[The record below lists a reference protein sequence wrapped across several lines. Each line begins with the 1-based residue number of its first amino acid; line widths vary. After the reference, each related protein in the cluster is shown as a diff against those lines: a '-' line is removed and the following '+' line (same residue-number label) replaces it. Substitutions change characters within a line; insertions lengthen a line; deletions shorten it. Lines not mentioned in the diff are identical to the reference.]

1 MKSIC
6 QASLS
11 TWDIVRLSSM
21 LLLLFCSMSCQQET
35 EVASE
40 LDQYRKV
47 TTSTAASPP
56 VGVVVEIDQAGLP
69 EQLPE
74 TALLFVYIREPG
86 KRMPIAVEY
95 FAMTDIPTKIPFY
108 WSDQHKPIEVVARIS
123 PEGQVEHRETDT
135 ETIVGAIS
143 SHPPE
148 QVYISFAQR
157 DPTKSAASTM
167 RRAAEHQFS
176 TSSLHDQLTLTDA
189 DIQLTK

>member
-11 TWDIVRLSSM
+11 TWDIARLSSVF
-21 LLLLFCSMSCQQET
+21 LLLLCSISCQQEN
-35 EVASE
+35 EVASQP
-40 LDQYRKV
+40 DQYRSV
-47 TTSTAASPP
+47 TSSQAESPP

-108 WSDQHKPIEVVARIS
+108 WSDQHTPVEIVARIS
-123 PEGQVEHRETDT
+123 PTGKVEHSNTDT
-135 ETIVGAIS
+135 ETIVGAMS

-148 QVYISFAQR
+148 QVYISFAQGETTNSR
-157 DPTKSAASTM
+157 
-167 RRAAEHQFS
+167 
-176 TSSLHDQLTLTDA
+176 TSSMREAAQNRFSASDLHSQLTLTDA
-189 DIQLTK
+189 D

>member
-6 QASLS
+6 LASLS
-11 TWDIVRLSSM
+11 TWDIVRLFSM
-21 LLLLFCSMSCQQET
+21 FLLLFCSISCQQEN
-35 EVASE
+35 EVVSQS
-40 LDQYRKV
+40 DQYRTV
-47 TTSTAASPP
+47 TSSKTEPPP

-95 FAMTDIPTKIPFY
+95 FAMTDIPAKIPFY
-108 WSDQHKPIEVVARIS
+108 WSAKHTPIEVVARIS
-123 PEGQVEHRETDT
+123 PAGQVEHRNTDT
-135 ETIVGAIS
+135 EAVVGAVS

-148 QVYISFAQR
+148 QVFISFAQR
-157 DPTKSAASTM
+157 DASTSPASTL

-176 TSSLHDQLTLTDA
+176 TSSLHNQLTLTDA
-189 DIQLTK
+189 DVH